1 MLTTL
6 IIGAAA
12 GELVAQMATVIL
24 AFAIFVAILNKVAWG
39 PIMQLIDER
48 SETIA
53 REFDTIEKKQAA
65 LDSRIRDYEERLRQ
79 IDNEARER
87 LNRAIEE
94 GRKAS
99 ADLLEQARKQSDDL
113 RKKAESDI
121 RVEIEKARVELRD
134 RIVDMTL
141 QSTEKLLHKK
151 LDAQAHRDLI
161 GNFISEVEQ
170 KQLS

>member
-24 AFAIFVAILNKVAWG
+24 AFAIVVAILYKVAWG

-48 SETIA
+48 RETIA

-161 GNFISEVEQ
+161 GHFISEVEQ

>member
-24 AFAIFVAILNKVAWG
+24 AFAIVVAILYKVAWG

-48 SETIA
+48 RETIA